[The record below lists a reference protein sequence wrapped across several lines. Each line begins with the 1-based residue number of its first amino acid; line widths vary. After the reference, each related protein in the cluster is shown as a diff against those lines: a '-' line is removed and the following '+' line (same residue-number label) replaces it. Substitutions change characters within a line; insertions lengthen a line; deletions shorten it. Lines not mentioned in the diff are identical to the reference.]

1 MKKENSSGVR
11 AGKKRPSRVR
21 LRADCLPADPIVVE
35 LFADMRAFRQFA
47 EDVPA
52 NDPDQKLVPV
62 MERKAW
68 EYLLTYLLTLEY
80 PAWFGENKS
89 QPK

>member
-1 MKKENSSGVR
+1 VR
-11 AGKKRPSRVR
+11 EHLRP
-21 LRADCLPADPIVVE
+21 DCLPADPIVVE

-52 NDPDQKLVPV
+52 TDPDVKLVPT

-68 EYLLTYLLTLEY
+68 EYLLT
-80 PAWFGENKS
+80 
-89 QPK
+89 